1 MSVPE
6 VQQVWLADDATGAGK
21 LDKLKLW
28 WDKIIHEGEK
38 LGYFVNETKSW
49 LILKK
54 TEDDDV
60 ARSLFANSSI
70 KITTC
75 GKRHLGAA
83 LGSEEFKKEYITE
96 KVEQWCSE
104 IDQLATIAESQPHA
118 AYSAYIHGYQHR
130 TFSERSETSVRSSDP

>member
-1 MSVPE
+1 M
-6 VQQVWLADDATGAGK
+6 G
-21 LDKLKLW
+21 
-28 WDKIIHEGEK
+28 KIIHEVEK

-54 TEDDDV
+54 PEDDDV

-118 AYSAYIHGYQHR
+118 AYSA
-130 TFSERSETSVRSSDP
+130 